1 MSSNVWHFEDF
12 ELDPNAYRLS
22 HSGEIVRLERIPL
35 ELLFLLIERCSQL
48 VTREEILE
56 RIWGKGVFI
65 DREHAI
71 NTAVRK
77 IRRALNDDVNSPRF
91 IVTIPGKGYRFAAPV
106 IVANGG
112 QTTNG
117 KSENAINGESA
128 DFLAAPGVSD
138 ERQPHRHTYRR
149 AGLLCVAVL
158 TLVAGVIVAVRNRS
172 VRLPVAL
179 ESKLSGG
186 VRYPNRPMT
195 RR

>member
-1 MSSNVWHFEDF
+1 MASNIWHFEDF

-22 HSGEIVRLERIPL
+22 RSGVIVRLERIPL

-77 IRRALNDDVNSPRF
+77 VRRALNDDASAPRF

-106 IVANGG
+106 VVLNEKADKNRDSEQSSNG
-112 QTTNG
+112 T
-117 KSENAINGESA
+117 
-128 DFLAAPGVSD
+128 
-138 ERQPHRHTYRR
+138 
-149 AGLLCVAVL
+149 
-158 TLVAGVIVAVRNRS
+158 
-172 VRLPVAL
+172 
-179 ESKLSGG
+179 
-186 VRYPNRPMT
+186 
-195 RR
+195 